1 MISGAARLATEKAV
15 FRPALPMSFLPGI
28 SEMQMTKM
36 TYREQLLHPN
46 WQRKRL
52 EILARDDFA
61 CKLCCDKDS
70 TLHVHH
76 KQYAKGRMA
85 WEYPNDELV
94 TLCEECHDTMHEQQ
108 GMLRD
113 VTAKL
118 PVDGPGCIDHARSLL
133 AGWANGNQGL
143 DFSQVFEESP
153 YLFVVGEVANELD
166 RHLSMD
172 HLFDL
177 LSALRKAP
185 RWVVHEEVKRFA
197 SALVQ
202 NADKPA
208 PESYVRA
215 MREGLDDL

>member
-1 MISGAARLATEKAV
+1 MSGAARLATEKAD

-28 SEMQMTKM
+28 SEMQMATM

-52 EILARDDFA
+52 DILNRDDFA
-61 CKLCCDKDS
+61 CQLCHDKES

-118 PVDGPGCIDHARSLL
+118 PVDGPAGIDNARSLL
-133 AGWANGNQGL
+133 AGWANGSQGL
-143 DFSQVFEESP
+143 DFSPIFQEDP
-153 YLFVVGEVANELD
+153 HNYVVGEVAHELE
-166 RHLSMD
+166 RHLGLD
-172 HLFDL
+172 HLFAL

-185 RWVVHEEVKRFA
+185 RWVVHEELKRF
-197 SALVQ
+197 SDALNQ

-208 PESYVRA
+208 PKSYTRA
-215 MREGLDDL
+215 MGEGLDDL